1 MNFLPE
7 MKKNDFVFPSHMTY
21 SVLQLEL
28 LNMVPKAFLI
38 RYRVSIPYF
47 LEFSYCARLKVRT
60 ISNLV
65 VKSGDFEIL
74 IKLEENSPTNTT
86 SKDCCN
92 ILDC

>member
-28 LNMVPKAFLI
+28 FNMVPKAFLI
-38 RYRVSIPYF
+38 RCRVSILYF
-47 LEFSYCARLKVRT
+47 LKFTYCVRLKVRT

-65 VKSGDFEIL
+65 KPRDY
-74 IKLEENSPTNTT
+74 T
-86 SKDCCN
+86 SCLFPYERVLGCGN
-92 ILDC
+92 HIG